1 MADEQKKT
9 FQLQRVYLKDA
20 SFECPGAP
28 DIFLQEWKPK
38 MNVQLN
44 NGARRIGEGTEY
56 EVEVTVTV
64 TAKSE
69 DEQKTFYLAE
79 VKQAGIFT
87 LAGIE
92 GEELD
97 QLLGAYCPNVLF
109 PYARE
114 VVSDLVAKGSFPQMI
129 LQPLNFELLA
139 PIGSR
144 SRCSGASPSRISVGR
159 PRVSGPNS
167 STSPSWNRTWLGA
180 GPPLV
185 VRANWRALG

>member
-87 LAGIE
+87 LANIE
-92 GEELD
+92 GEERD

-129 LQPLNFELLA
+129 LQPLNFEALYQQQRDKQGDSESA
-139 PIGSR
+139 PTT
-144 SRCSGASPSRISVGR
+144 VQ
-159 PRVSGPNS
+159 
-167 STSPSWNRTWLGA
+167 
-180 GPPLV
+180 
-185 VRANWRALG
+185 

>member
-1 MADEQKKT
+1 MAEEEKKT

-44 NGARRIGEGTEY
+44 NAARRIGEGNEY

-87 LAGIE
+87 LVGID
-92 GEELD
+92 GEERD

-109 PYARE
+109 PYVRE
-114 VVSDLVAKGSFPQMI
+114 VVSDLVSKGSFPQMI
-129 LQPLNFELLA
+129 LQPLNFEGLYQQQRQQQQA
-139 PIGSR
+139 
-144 SRCSGASPSRISVGR
+144 GAD
-159 PRVSGPNS
+159 
-167 STSPSWNRTWLGA
+167 GA
-180 GPPLV
+180 TV
-185 VRANWRALG
+185 Q

>member
-1 MADEQKKT
+1 
-9 FQLQRVYLKDA
+9 
-20 SFECPGAP
+20 
-28 DIFLQEWKPK
+28 

-44 NGARRIGEGTEY
+44 NSARRIGEGTEY

-92 GEELD
+92 GEERD
-97 QLLGAYCPNVLF
+97 QLLGSYCPNVLF

-129 LQPLNFELLA
+129 LQPLNFEALYQQQ
-139 PIGSR
+139 R
-144 SRCSGASPSRISVGR
+144 EKQQSGDGEPSTVQ
-159 PRVSGPNS
+159 
-167 STSPSWNRTWLGA
+167 
-180 GPPLV
+180 
-185 VRANWRALG
+185 